1 MLTSSFQAH
10 SVHTDNAQA
19 ERTHEAEYSFP
30 LMQQWLERRQD
41 EPSVNLRLVTMSLG
55 PSVSMDTEGLK
66 VVAQVKEA
74 CSEQNAQSIVPWL

>member
-1 MLTSSFQAH
+1 MKQNIHFS
-10 SVHTDNAQA
+10 
-19 ERTHEAEYSFP
+19 
-30 LMQQWLERRQD
+30 LMQQWLECRQD
-41 EPSVNLRLVTMSLG
+41 EPSVNLSLVTISLG